1 MLRAL
6 RKLEEKDD
14 IIQEN
19 PMKTLIDVFTVA
31 LPLLYFSTVWAYA
44 KAFFKDSAAAKRT
57 KTPLLLA
64 TLAVHLSYLLLRS
77 AFFNHPP
84 ITTIFEIMSII
95 AFSIGAA
102 YAVIEFQTKVKNT
115 GYFILILAF
124 IFQTISSFFIE
135 NLSEVKPVLRSSL
148 LGIHVSSALLGY
160 AAIAI
165 SAVYGFLYLMLY
177 HHIKSSR
184 FGVIYTKLPN
194 LETLEKM
201 SILSIIF
208 GFSFLTVAIAV
219 GLIWLPRAF
228 DHFSYFDPKLI
239 GTVFIW
245 AIYGAGLGAKKTIGW
260 QGRKI
265 MILSIIAFA
274 VSFFSLTIIN
284 VYFSA
289 FHKFY

>member
-1 MLRAL
+1 
-6 RKLEEKDD
+6 
-14 IIQEN
+14 
-19 PMKTLIDVFTVA
+19 MKTAVDAFTIA
-31 LPLLYFSTVWAYA
+31 LPVLYFSTVWAYA
-44 KAFFKDSAAAKRT
+44 KAFFKDSVLAKRV
-57 KTPLLLA
+57 KTPLLLT
-64 TLAVHLSYLLLRS
+64 TLVIHLAYLLMRTAL
-77 AFFNHPP
+77 FDHPP

-95 AFSIGAA
+95 SFSIAAA
-102 YAVIEFQTKVKNT
+102 YTVIEFQTKVKNT

-124 IFQTISSFFIE
+124 LFQTLSSCFIK
-135 NLSEVKPVLRSSL
+135 NLSEVKPILRSNL
-148 LGIHVSSALLGY
+148 LGIHVSSALFGY

-201 SILSIIF
+201 SMLSIVF
-208 GFSFLTVAIAV
+208 GFSFLTIAISV
-219 GLIWLPRAF
+219 GLFWLPRAF
-228 DHFSYFDPKLI
+228 EHFSYFDPKLI

-245 AIYGAGLGAKKTIGW
+245 AMYGAGLGAKKTIGW

>member
-1 MLRAL
+1 
-6 RKLEEKDD
+6 
-14 IIQEN
+14 
-19 PMKTLIDVFTVA
+19 MKTVVDAFTIA
-31 LPLLYFSTVWAYA
+31 LPVLYFWTVWAYA
-44 KAFFKDSAAAKRT
+44 KAFFKDSVFAKRV

-64 TLAVHLSYLLLRS
+64 TLVIHLAYLLMRTVL
-77 AFFNHPP
+77 FNHPP

-95 AFSIGAA
+95 SFSIAAA

-124 IFQTISSFFIE
+124 LFQTFSSCFIE
-135 NLSEVKPVLRSSL
+135 NLSEVKPILRSNL

-201 SILSIIF
+201 SMVSIVI
-208 GFSFLTVAIAV
+208 GFSFLTIAISV

-228 DHFSYFDPKLI
+228 EHFSYFDPKLI

-245 AIYGAGLGAKKTIGW
+245 AMYGVGLGAKKTIGW

-274 VSFFSLTIIN
+274 ISFFSLTIIN